1 MFGVSLRKEN
11 EKEREAFFRF
21 QIFGSTEN
29 HLVLLL
35 EWIADTTGRKAR

>member
-1 MFGVSLRKEN
+1 MRKR
-11 EKEREAFFRF
+11 EREAFLRF
-21 QIFGSTEN
+21 QIFGSKEN